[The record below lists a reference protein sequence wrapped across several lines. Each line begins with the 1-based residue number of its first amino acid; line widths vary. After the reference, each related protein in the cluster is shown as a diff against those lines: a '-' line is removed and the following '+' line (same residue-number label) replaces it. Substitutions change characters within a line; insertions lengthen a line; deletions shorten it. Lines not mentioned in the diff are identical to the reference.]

1 MKKFSKFYD
10 LKKNLGRV
18 LQETQKRAT
27 GREKGEFR
35 EFKVCIIPNGGSG
48 SGGQGNKKFA
58 IAKEFQQ
65 AKAGINVQGWQ
76 MQKWQT

>member
-1 MKKFSKFYD
+1 
-10 LKKNLGRV
+10 LGRV